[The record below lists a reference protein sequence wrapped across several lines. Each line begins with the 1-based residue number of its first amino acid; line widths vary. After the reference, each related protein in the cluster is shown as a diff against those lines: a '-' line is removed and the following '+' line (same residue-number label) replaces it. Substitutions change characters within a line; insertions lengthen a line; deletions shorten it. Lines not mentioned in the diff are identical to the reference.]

1 MTSLGV
7 VVSSKATPSNRL
19 ASGVAVP
26 VLADAGLGEGDNEDE
41 KEKEEVE
48 ERGEEEE
55 RSEE

>member
-26 VLADAGLGEGDNEDE
+26 ALADAGLGEGVREGDN
-41 KEKEEVE
+41 
-48 ERGEEEE
+48 EEEE
-55 RSEE
+55 EAEEEEVRSEE